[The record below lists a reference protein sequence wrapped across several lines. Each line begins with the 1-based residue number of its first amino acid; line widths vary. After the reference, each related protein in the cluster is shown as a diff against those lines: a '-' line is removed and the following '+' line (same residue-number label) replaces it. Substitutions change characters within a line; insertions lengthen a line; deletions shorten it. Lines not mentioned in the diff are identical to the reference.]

1 MGEQLGSLRRTHR
14 CGVLRSSDI
23 GNEVVLMGW
32 VQKRRNLGSLIFVDL
47 RDSSGITQ
55 VVFDGDFDAAAFD
68 AAQVLRGEFVI
79 AVTGEVRERFS
90 KNPNMPTGDI
100 EVFVKNLKVL
110 SESEV
115 PPIHIDDEDNAGERL
130 KLEYRYLDLRK
141 PRMQSILQL
150 RHNVSRAL
158 SQYLDQKGFISV
170 ETPILNK
177 PTPEGA
183 RDYLVPSRVHP
194 GRFYSLPQSPQLL
207 KQTLMVSG
215 VDRYYQIAKCF
226 RDEDLRA
233 DRQPEF
239 TQVDIEMSFVDEE
252 DVRALVEEMYQ
263 HIFRE
268 TVGYELQIPFPVMT
282 FDEAMERYGSDK
294 PDLRF
299 GFELRN
305 LSEVLADTTFAPFRA
320 VLDAK
325 GSVRAI
331 NLADYGDRFSRK
343 EISKLEELAKNYGAK
358 GLAYIKTSAEGVN
371 SSLSKV
377 LTEAEMQS
385 ILRTMDA
392 GDNDLILIV
401 ADKHKVV
408 FNALSALR
416 GDAARKLDLVDENS
430 YNVLWVIDMPLFEY
444 DEEAGRYFAAHH
456 PFTSPKD
463 EFIDRIESDPDLC
476 RAKAYDL
483 VINGYEAAGGS
494 IRIHRSD
501 LQARMFKALGFSD
514 EEMNDKFGF
523 LLRAFRY
530 GTPPHGGIAAGLDRL
545 IMLLAKTDNIKDVIA
560 FPKTQDAKC
569 LMMGAPGETNE
580 AALDELHIATK
591 AE

>member
-305 LSEVLADTTFAPFRA
+305 LSEMLADTTFAPFRA